1 MNHGHCCLPT
11 FLFSLLWTKCLHLSK
26 NACAEI
32 LTPKCDSIRMWRLV
46 ALVVKNPPVN
56 AGDIREHRF
65 YPWVR
70 KIPRRRAWQPTPI
83 FLPGESH
90 GKMSMVDYGPWGH
103 KESDTTEV
111 T

>member
-1 MNHGHCCLPT
+1 
-11 FLFSLLWTKCLHLSK
+11 
-26 NACAEI
+26 
-32 LTPKCDSIRMWRLV
+32 MWRWV
-46 ALVVKNPPVN
+46 ALVVKNPPVS

-103 KESDTTEV
+103 KESDTTEAIKHAH
-111 T
+111 TLYRELSSPCILTYERQTDKELSWSLLISALTYS